1 MTVSIIPDA
10 GGRVSAEVPAT
21 LAAAVTAIA
30 LSALLETVR
39 CAAEAVGPDELARRC
54 NRSRR
59 SLSRDLFASGMPPPS
74 ALLAWGRILL
84 AIELLHDRTVSV
96 ERAAYE
102 VGLPD
107 SAALVHLCRR
117 HAGPTPGEIRE
128 LGGLKHAI
136 GLLKDQITINKSTRA
151 S

>member
-1 MTVSIIPDA
+1 
-10 GGRVSAEVPAT
+10 
-21 LAAAVTAIA
+21 
-30 LSALLETVR
+30 
-39 CAAEAVGPDELARRC
+39 
-54 NRSRR
+54 
-59 SLSRDLFASGMPPPS
+59 MPPPS

-136 GLLKDQITINKSTRA
+136 SLLKDQITINKSTRA